1 MKDTKQI
8 TFYMC
13 ISGQRDS
20 FLIQVVVIF
29 EWERKV
35 SSCTITCS
43 INRVAQ
49 QFPFLDHFTVCSK
62 GAMSLPSQYNLGLTV
77 YMGFLISTPPPRTYI
92 YTGKFIQENAL
103 LGTFPSFVCKIAL
116 ALDVKESRT
125 ISNYYVTQTG
135 RKTTWCRKN
144 KWLNIHENKTYLNQ
158 SCYSQPFISNPH
170 VEICILYIFDEQLEI
185 INNEVKAR
193 QITD

>member
-1 MKDTKQI
+1 MKDRKQI

-13 ISGQRDS
+13 ISGERDN
-20 FLIQVVVIF
+20 FLIQAIVIS

-35 SSCTITCS
+35 LNRSVTCS

-62 GAMSLPSQYNLGLTV
+62 GAISLPSQYNLGLTV
-77 YMGFLISTPPPRTYI
+77 YMGFLISSHPRIHI
-92 YTGKFIQENAL
+92 YAGKFIQENAL
-103 LGTFPSFVCKIAL
+103 LGTYPSFVCKI

-135 RKTTWCRKN
+135 KKTTWCRKS
-144 KWLNIHENKTYLNQ
+144 KWLNIHENKTYLNL
-158 SCYSQPFISNPH
+158 SCYSQPFISNPQ
-170 VEICILYIFDEQLEI
+170 VEICVPYIFDKQVEI
-185 INNEVKAR
+185 VNNEVKTS
-193 QITD
+193 QITG